1 MTIYEQIA
9 QCNFDKAE
17 FYDGC
22 DEPEI
27 DIVFSDLPK
36 KELLKNIKEQ
46 LEIRTP
52 SHSISLYKKNKL
64 VKEIS
69 IGDIFNPNNF

>member
-9 QCNFDKAE
+9 QCDFDKAE
-17 FYDGC
+17 FYDGY
-22 DEPEI
+22 DEPEL

-36 KELLKNIKEQ
+36 KELIKAIKEQ
-46 LEIRTP
+46 LELHLP

-64 VKEIS
+64 VKEIT